1 MIRSVIVL
9 PWLLR
14 LLPGMSSE
22 EIPSP
27 EVTRDYQSST
37 DPKQCVIL
45 CLVPIVTQANLLWIN
60 GSVLY
65 SSLMI
70 TDLNTKLYLVVDYQD
85 KNNYSCVVSSSGF
98 NQTAHLNISRICQPC
113 RDENLTVS
121 TSEGDSV
128 TLPTNLT
135 QVLFYD
141 HIEWIHK
148 NACIAELCESLPIYR
163 DCDNCGLNNRL
174 QLDNKTGSLTIT
186 NLSKIHSGLY
196 KLKITNA
203 PLNKCLTKSYFVNV
217 YDPLPKPVITKNST
231 RCSSSSKCVVMCS
244 VNVTGGTL
252 SWYNGSRLNS
262 SISVSDLKRSNFL
275 CLEVEDQDTNTYS
288 CVVNNSFTNK
298 TTLLHINVLC
308 KDNSQKITNIV
319 IGVLVSVL
327 AASIIAFL
335 IWRSRRSQEGASGS
349 QAQANAA
356 PAQIAGAS
364 GHHPSDNTSNSGV
377 PLIGQP
383 SSSQSQETPLIQTAA
398 NNIEQ

>member
-1 MIRSVIVL
+1 MICSVIVL
-9 PWLLR
+9 LW

-27 EVTRDYQSST
+27 EVSRDYQSST
-37 DPKQCVIL
+37 DPKQCAIL
-45 CLVPIVTQANLLWIN
+45 CLVPTVTQANLLWIN

-85 KNNYSCVVSSSGF
+85 KNNYSCVVSSSGV
-98 NQTAHLNISRICQPC
+98 NQTAHLNISRICQQC

-128 TLPTNLT
+128 ALPTNLT
-135 QVLFYD
+135 QVEYEDLIQWLYLNGKDDIIADLYENNSNVEYD
-141 HIEWIHK
+141 GRFK
-148 NACIAELCESLPIYR
+148 
-163 DCDNCGLNNRL
+163 DRL

-186 NLSKIHSGLY
+186 NISKIHSGLY

-203 PLNKCLTKSYFVNV
+203 PLIKCLTKIYFVNV
-217 YDPLPKPVITKNST
+217 YDSLPKPVITKNST

-262 SISVSDLKRSNFL
+262 SISVTDRKRSNFL
-275 CLEVEDQDTNTYS
+275 YLEVEYQDTNTYS
-288 CVVNNSFTNK
+288 CVVNNSFTNI
-298 TTLLHINVLC
+298 TTQLHISVLC
-308 KDNSQKITNIV
+308 KDNSQKITIIV
-319 IGVLVSVL
+319 IGVLVLV
-327 AASIIAFL
+327 AGIIAFL
-335 IWRSRRSQEGASGS
+335 IWRSRRSQDGASGS
-349 QAQANAA
+349 QGQANAA

-364 GHHPSDNTSNSGV
+364 GHHPLDNTSNTGA
-377 PLIGQP
+377 PLIGQA
-383 SSSQSQETPLIQTAA
+383 SSSQSQETTPLIHTAA